1 MRIRSL
7 SLKVALLGGA
17 ALTAVFAIG
26 MTLLVQQVG
35 GTMEAQTRQLQAETT
50 EGIAAQVSTD
60 LLRGERAAEGI
71 VTALQGLHTA
81 GVKDRA
87 VYDATIRQFLERN
100 PGLLGA
106 WSGLLGS
113 FTTTQ
118 HLLSNYLVDVE
129 GDTAVATAMFQATHR
144 MPNEHGGPLWI
155 LGGRYRFDLARTG
168 EGWRIGGVEMTA
180 TWADGNQHL
189 LARAAEA
196 QSGRG

>member
-1 MRIRSL
+1 MSSVADRLDVIDTCTRMAWYIDSGAWEALAEVFSEEIRLDYTSL
-7 SLKVALLGGA
+7 NGGEPAVLGRKE
-17 ALTAVFAIG
+17 LI
-26 MTLLVQQVG
+26 
-35 GTMEAQTRQLQAETT
+35 
-50 EGIAAQVSTD
+50 
-60 LLRGERAAEGI
+60 
-71 VTALQGLHTA
+71 
-81 GVKDRA
+81 
-87 VYDATIRQFLERN
+87 
-100 PGLLGA
+100 GA

-118 HLLSNYLVDVE
+118 HLLTNFLVDVE

-196 QSGRG
+196 QSGQG